1 MSLREELLRVI
12 ADGRPPVP
20 VTDDTLLIQA
30 GVIDSVALFNL
41 ILWIEERT
49 GQPIDPTKL
58 DIRTEFGSVPSILRL
73 VARLRGEPLQG

>member
-1 MSLREELLRVI
+1 MSLREELLRAI
-12 ADGRPPVP
+12 ADGRPSAPI
-20 VTDDTLLIQA
+20 TDDTPLIEA

-41 ILWIEERT
+41 MLWIEERT

-58 DIRTEFGSVPSILRL
+58 DIRNEFSSVPSILRL

>member
-1 MSLREELLRVI
+1 VSLREELLRII
-12 ADGRPPVP
+12 ADGRPSLP

-58 DIRTEFGSVPSILRL
+58 DIRNEFKSVTSILRL
-73 VARLRGEPLQG
+73 VARLRGEPLPG